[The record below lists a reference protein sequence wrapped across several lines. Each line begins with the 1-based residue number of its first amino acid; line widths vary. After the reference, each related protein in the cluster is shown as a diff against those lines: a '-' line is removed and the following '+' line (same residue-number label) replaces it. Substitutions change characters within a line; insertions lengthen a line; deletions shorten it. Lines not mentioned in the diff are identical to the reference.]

1 MAKRPASIR
10 PPVYTPRGI
19 RTPQQPG
26 QPAAKAG
33 AGAAIAGMLPSMMM
47 AGAGLRPEAMLKGKR
62 GGRRGR

>member
-1 MAKRPASIR
+1 MPKPKPIR

-33 AGAAIAGMLPSMMM
+33 AGAAIAGMLPSMFL
-47 AGAGLRPEAMLKGKR
+47 AGAGVRPEAVLKGKR